1 MYVDTPTLD
10 LADKIIRLLGWPA
23 VFGGI
28 VWLIRTYDR
37 GVAQLRNI
45 NEDTKEARRL
55 SMETHGA
62 VNTMQ
67 SNHLTHIAEDIKAV
81 NNVQSKQLEALNSID
96 RGIGI
101 LVDRKPTSVETVTR
115 IVDR

>member
-1 MYVDTPTLD
+1 MYIDPGTLD
-10 LADKIIRLLGWPA
+10 VTDKIVRIFGWPA
-23 VFGGI
+23 LLGGL
-28 VWLIRTYDR
+28 VWLVRTYDK
-37 GVAQLRNI
+37 GLVQLKNI

-67 SNHLTHIAEDIKAV
+67 TNHLTHIAEDIKAV
-81 NNVQSKQLEALNSID
+81 NTVQSKQLEALNSID

-101 LVDRKPTSVETVTR
+101 LVDRKPTSIETVTR